1 MHAWMQACDQLQ
13 CAMQGECAVD
23 SDRRNTTDARL
34 PDPAAAL
41 TALLREWWEAY
52 PGVRPT
58 QKALARRAGVDQ
70 ATMSRYLNPRR
81 PMAAPPGV
89 IRVLH
94 AELRADP
101 VRLEEALALAEA
113 VHAAR
118 RVPRARGAAAGE
130 AGGGEG
136 AAPERRRMRVRVR
149 ARVPVAVRV
158 LGHLVLLAAAV
169 WVGAWLRPLPSGPSP
184 ASSSASSA
192 SSSPSP
198 ASTAP
203 AALPSAGPSWPVVR
217 LGDVL
222 WEARTVQ
229 RLLNA
234 HGHRLAVTGTVDA
247 ATVSAVQDFQ
257 RERGLDADG
266 RVGPRT
272 WPRLVVTARPGER
285 GEAVTALQALLT
297 NAGHPTAVTGT
308 FTTDTEDVLRA
319 FQSAHGMA
327 ATGIADPPAWLALMA
342 AQQPRLHG

>member
-1 MHAWMQACDQLQ
+1 MHVREQLQ

-23 SDRRNTTDARL
+23 TDHRDATDGRL

-89 IRVLH
+89 VRVLH

-101 VRLEEALALAEA
+101 VLLEEALALAEA

-118 RVPRARGAAAGE
+118 RVPRARGAAAGG

-136 AAPERRRMRVRVR
+136 TAPRERRVRVPL
-149 ARVPVAVRV
+149 VVRV
-158 LGHLVLLAAAV
+158 LAHLLLLAAAV
-169 WVGAWLRPLPSGPSP
+169 WAGAWLRPLPSGPSP
-184 ASSSASSA
+184 ASSAV
-192 SSSPSP
+192 PSP
-198 ASTAP
+198 ASTA
-203 AALPSAGPSWPVVR
+203 PSWPVVR

-229 RLLNA
+229 RLLVA
-234 HGHRLAVTGTVDA
+234 HGHRVAVTGTVDS

-257 RERGLDADG
+257 SERGLDADG

-272 WPRLVVTARPGER
+272 WPRLVVSVRAGDR

-297 NAGHPTAVTGT
+297 NAGHPTAVTGS

-327 ATGIADPPAWLALMA
+327 GTGIAEPPVWLALMN